1 VILIALI
8 VWLLFGG
15 ALAWL
20 SGRWHTSLPRWL
32 SLATLLVELVV
43 VIALWVKLFSRADAA
58 TGSRW
63 LEEINLRWIPQFGIQ
78 FHLGLDGLS
87 LLLIVLVNFLG
98 IMSVLASWEEI
109 QSRVGFFHFNLLC
122 TLAGLVGV
130 FLALD
135 LFLFYLFWEVMLV
148 PLYFLIAIWGH
159 ERRIYAAMKFFLF
172 TQASGLLMFL
182 AIIGLYFAQGRSTG
196 TYTFDYIGQLELA
209 KLHPLDAKLAFWLML
224 GFGAAFAVK
233 LPMVPFHTWLPDAHT
248 EAPTAGSVVLAGLL
262 LKAGAYGFL
271 RFLVPLFPT
280 ATAAIAPVAMTLG
293 IAGILYGALLAFG
306 QTDLKRMVAYT
317 SVSHMGF
324 VLMGVFSMNQL
335 ALQGAVM
342 IILAHGISTSA
353 LFILVGAIQHRLG
366 TRELDRM
373 GGLWNTIPRLGG
385 SAMVFALATLGLP
398 TLGNF
403 VGEFLVLLGVFQA
416 SPAFCIVATLGFVV
430 STVYSLWMMQRVF
443 FGPNDKKWEVP
454 DATLRES
461 AMMGP
466 MIVAIFWLGV
476 FPQTVLNTSE
486 KNAASASVSISTTEL
501 ENGSRLSLTS
511 GFSDNQPDSVFM
523 GEGR

>member
-1 VILIALI
+1 MILIALI
-8 VWLLFGG
+8 LWLLLG
-15 ALAWL
+15 ATLAWL
-20 SGRWHTSLPRWL
+20 SGRWQPSLPRWL
-32 SLATLLVELVV
+32 SLATLSVEFVAV
-43 VIALWVKLFSRADAA
+43 MGLWVKLLSRAEAA
-58 TGSRW
+58 SGGRW

-98 IMSVLASWEEI
+98 IMSVLASWQEI

-182 AIIGLYFAQGRSTG
+182 AIIGLYFSQGRSTG
-196 TYTFDYIGQLELA
+196 IYSFDYVVQLSLL
-209 KLHPLDAKLAFWLML
+209 KSSPLDPGLAFWLML

-271 RFLVPLFPT
+271 RFLIPLFPG
-280 ATAAIAPVAMTLG
+280 AAASIALLAMLLG

-306 QTDLKRMVAYT
+306 QTDLKRLVAYT

-324 VLMGVFSMNQL
+324 VLLGAFSMNQL

-342 IILAHGISTSA
+342 IVLAHGVSTSA

-366 TRELDRM
+366 TRQLDRM
-373 GGLWNTIPRLGG
+373 GGLWNTTPRLGG

-416 SPAFCIVATLGFVV
+416 NPLLAILATLAFVV

-443 FGPNDKKWEVP
+443 FAPNHEKWSVP
-454 DATLRES
+454 DSTLRES
-461 AMMGP
+461 TMMAAM
-466 MIVAIFWLGV
+466 IAAIFWLGI
-476 FPQTVLNTSE
+476 FPQTVLNTYGREAGLIS
-486 KNAASASVSISTTEL
+486 SAYSDTHSS
-501 ENGSRLSLTS
+501 SPSS
-511 GFSDNQPDSVFM
+511 GFAEQTPSPVS
-523 GEGR
+523 EGPGR